1 MSAAAPAD
9 AGATDEEIW
18 HGDTASLVRG
28 RIQGHV
34 NGIAASTGA
43 AILAAANAPDRTE
56 KDVTYFGMRLSVSGA
71 NDKLLK
77 FLGELEN
84 SLRQQA
90 FFVAGIMAY
99 CRCYASSGSGIPM
112 LDAKKVYEGSD
123 DGKQVHDR
131 LIGLRNSIAAHTDA
145 SDIVRLTLAVKD
157 EPERLVIRHLW
168 TMAVPVN
175 EIANFLE
182 AVAHT
187 EHFVTISLNKYLNR
201 LEKDSGKTI
210 ELD

>member
-1 MSAAAPAD
+1 MSTITD
-9 AGATDEEIW
+9 DGYKTHMATVVAEGYTLDPPGFE
-18 HGDTASLVRG
+18 
-28 RIQGHV
+28 
-34 NGIAASTGA
+34 
-43 AILAAANAPDRTE
+43 
-56 KDVTYFGMRLSVSGA
+56 RLSSWTHMLMHLVNA
-71 NDKLLK
+71 RTNFEWVRDHPVE
-77 FLGELEN
+77 LGEMEN

-99 CRCYASSGSGIPM
+99 CRCYASSGSGIQT

-123 DGKQVHDR
+123 DGKQVHKR

-145 SDIVRLTLAVKD
+145 SDIVRLTLAVKE
-157 EPERLVIRHLW
+157 EPDRLVIRHLW

-175 EIANFLE
+175 EIADFLE

-187 EHFVTISLNKYLNR
+187 EHFVTVSLNKYLNR
-201 LEKDSGKTI
+201 LEKDRGKTI

>member
-1 MSAAAPAD
+1 MSTITD
-9 AGATDEEIW
+9 DDYKTHMATIVAEGFTLDP
-18 HGDTASLVRG
+18 RG
-28 RIQGHV
+28 F
-34 NGIAASTGA
+34 
-43 AILAAANAPDRTE
+43 E
-56 KDVTYFGMRLSVSGA
+56 RLSSWTHMLMHLVNA
-71 NDKLLK
+71 RTNFEWVRDHPVE
-77 FLGELEN
+77 LGELEN

-112 LDAKKVYEGSD
+112 LDAKKVYAGSD
-123 DGKQVHDR
+123 DGKQVHER

-145 SDIVRLTLAVKD
+145 SDIVRLTLAVKE
-157 EPERLVIRHLW
+157 EPERLIIRHLW

-175 EIANFLE
+175 EIADFLE
-182 AVAHT
+182 AVTHT

-201 LEKDSGKTI
+201 LEKDRGKTI

>member
-1 MSAAAPAD
+1 MDCEDSMSTITD
-9 AGATDEEIW
+9 DDYKTHMATVVAEGFALDPPGFE
-18 HGDTASLVRG
+18 
-28 RIQGHV
+28 
-34 NGIAASTGA
+34 
-43 AILAAANAPDRTE
+43 
-56 KDVTYFGMRLSVSGA
+56 RLSSWTHMLMHLVNA
-71 NDKLLK
+71 RTNFEWVRDHPVELN
-77 FLGELEN
+77 ELEN

-123 DGKQVHDR
+123 DGKQVHER
-131 LIGLRNSIAAHTDA
+131 LIGLRNSVAAHTDA

-157 EPERLVIRHLW
+157 EPERLVVRHLW
-168 TMAVPVN
+168 TMAVPVD
-175 EIANFLE
+175 EVADFLE

-187 EHFVTISLNKYLNR
+187 EHFVTVSLNKYLNR
-201 LEKDSGKTI
+201 LERDRGKKV

>member
-1 MSAAAPAD
+1 MDDDYKTHMAPIVAEGFALD
-9 AGATDEEIW
+9 PPGFE
-18 HGDTASLVRG
+18 
-28 RIQGHV
+28 
-34 NGIAASTGA
+34 
-43 AILAAANAPDRTE
+43 
-56 KDVTYFGMRLSVSGA
+56 RLSSWTHMLMHLVNA
-71 NDKLLK
+71 RTNFEWVRDHPVE
-77 FLGELEN
+77 LGELEN

-99 CRCYASSGSGIPM
+99 CRCYVSSGSGIPM

-123 DGKQVHDR
+123 DGKQVHQR

-145 SDIVRLTLAVKD
+145 SDIVRLTLAVKE
-157 EPERLVIRHLW
+157 EPTRLVIRHLW

-175 EIANFLE
+175 EIADFLE
-182 AVAHT
+182 AVAHS

-201 LEKDSGKTI
+201 LEKDRGKSI

>member
-1 MSAAAPAD
+1 MAPLLAEGFTLD
-9 AGATDEEIW
+9 P
-18 HGDTASLVRG
+18 RG
-28 RIQGHV
+28 F
-34 NGIAASTGA
+34 
-43 AILAAANAPDRTE
+43 E
-56 KDVTYFGMRLSVSGA
+56 RLSAWTHMLMHLVNA
-71 NDKLLK
+71 RTNFEWVRDHPVE
-77 FLGELEN
+77 LGEMEN

-112 LDAKKVYEGSD
+112 LDVKKVYEGSD
-123 DGKQVHDR
+123 DGKQVHER
-131 LIGLRNSIAAHTDA
+131 LIALRNSIAAHTDA
-145 SDIVRLTLAVKD
+145 SDIVRLTLPVKD
-157 EPERLVIRHLW
+157 EPERLIIRHLW

-175 EIANFLE
+175 EIDDFLE

-201 LEKDSGKTI
+201 LEKDHGKTI

>member
-1 MSAAAPAD
+1 MSTITD
-9 AGATDEEIW
+9 DGYKTHMATVVAEGFALDPPGFE
-18 HGDTASLVRG
+18 
-28 RIQGHV
+28 
-34 NGIAASTGA
+34 
-43 AILAAANAPDRTE
+43 
-56 KDVTYFGMRLSVSGA
+56 RLSSWTHMLMHLVNA
-71 NDKLLK
+71 RTNFEWVRDHPVELN
-77 FLGELEN
+77 ELEN

-123 DGKQVHDR
+123 DGKQVHER
-131 LIGLRNSIAAHTDA
+131 LIGLRNSVAAHTDA

-157 EPERLVIRHLW
+157 ESERLVVRHLW
-168 TMAVPVN
+168 TMAVPVD
-175 EIANFLE
+175 EVADFLE

-187 EHFVTISLNKYLNR
+187 EHFVTVSLNKYLNR
-201 LEKDSGKTI
+201 LERDRGKKV

>member
-1 MSAAAPAD
+1 MSTITD
-9 AGATDEEIW
+9 DDYKTHIATVVAEGFTLDPPGFE
-18 HGDTASLVRG
+18 
-28 RIQGHV
+28 
-34 NGIAASTGA
+34 
-43 AILAAANAPDRTE
+43 
-56 KDVTYFGMRLSVSGA
+56 RLSSWTHMLMHLVNA
-71 NDKLLK
+71 HTNFEWVRDHPVE
-77 FLGELEN
+77 LGELEN
-84 SLRQQA
+84 SLRQQP

-99 CRCYASSGSGIPM
+99 CRCYASSGSGIPI

-123 DGKQVHDR
+123 DGKQVHER

-175 EIANFLE
+175 EIADFLE

-187 EHFVTISLNKYLNR
+187 EHFATISLNKYLNR
-201 LEKDSGKTI
+201 LEKNHGKTI